1 MIANDEVLHRG
12 ALITQAS
19 KALILLH
26 GRGGTAHG
34 IMGLADSFSTPQ
46 LYIAAPQASH
56 STWYPHSFIVEEKL
70 NEPYLSSSIEV
81 VKCLIDTISKHIPP
95 SQTYLMG
102 FSQGACL
109 ALEVAARF
117 ATRYG
122 GVIAFTGGLIG
133 SVIDEKKYRG
143 DFKGTPIFIGTSDQD
158 PHVPLERAQESKTLL
173 EKLGAQVTLKVYPGM
188 GHTINEDEIGW
199 VRQNIFLM

>member
-1 MIANDEVLHRG
+1 MTNEEVLHQG
-12 ALITQAS
+12 PPISKAS
-19 KALILLH
+19 KALIILH
-26 GRGGTAHG
+26 GRGGTAQG
-34 IMGLADSFSTPQ
+34 IMNLADSFSTPQ

-56 STWYPHSFIVEEKL
+56 QTWYPHSFMIEENL
-70 NEPYLSSSIEV
+70 NEPYLSSSVEV
-81 VKCLIDTISKHIPP
+81 VKRLIDTISASIPL

-117 ATRYG
+117 ATKYG

-133 SVIDEKKYRG
+133 SVINKKKYHG

-158 PHVPLERAQESKTLL
+158 PHVPLERAQESKIFL
-173 EKLGAQVTLKVYPGM
+173 EELGAHVTLKVYPGM
-188 GHTINEDEIGW
+188 GHTINEDEILW
-199 VRQNIFLM
+199 VKKNIFLL